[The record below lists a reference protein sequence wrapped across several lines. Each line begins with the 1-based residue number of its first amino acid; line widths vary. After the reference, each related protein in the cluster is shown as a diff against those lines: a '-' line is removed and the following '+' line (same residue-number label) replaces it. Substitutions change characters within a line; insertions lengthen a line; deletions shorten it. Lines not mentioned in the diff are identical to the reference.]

1 MKILAFAASSSR
13 NSINRKLV
21 KAAVEIL
28 ESELLPDAEI
38 ELIDLNDY
46 EMPIFSVDREAADG
60 IHSLARKFFD
70 KIGAADAL
78 LISYA
83 EHNGYYTAS
92 FKNIFDWA
100 SRIDEKVYQGK
111 PMVIMAAAPGQG
123 GGSHVLE
130 SAKVSAPFYGADIRG
145 VFSLPRFRDAFDT
158 ETGRPKEAAKIAEL
172 RSALEGLIGL
182 NA

>member
-1 MKILAFAASSSR
+1 MKILAFAASNSR

-21 KAAVEIL
+21 KAAA
-28 ESELLPDAEI
+28 ELLPDAEI

-60 IHSLARKFFD
+60 VHSLARKFFE

-100 SRIDEKVYQGK
+100 SRIDENVYQGK
-111 PMVIMAAAPGQG
+111 PMVIMATSPGKG

-130 SAKVSAPFYGADIRG
+130 SAKISAPFYGADIRG
-145 VFSLPRFRDAFDT
+145 VFSLPKFRESFDT
-158 ETGRPKEAAKIAEL
+158 ATGRLKDSEKIAEL
-172 RSALEGLIGL
+172 RSALEGLVGL